1 MDTNPKDK
9 EPSEIKESAINNAE
23 NASFILG
30 TGKLVTPQKHAAGMT
45 PYLRTPDTFK
55 SPLNFSTVTIQQLG
69 ITPESFV
76 KSPSEKSSSY
86 LKKSRRRSTVGTR
99 GSPETNHL
107 IRFIAQ
113 QRNLKNA
120 KRSPFSHDSPFQGSP
135 GLYRNVNSL
144 KERISAFQSAF
155 HSIKENE
162 KMTDCPEF
170 SEVEGGSET
179 AGLTNMEGLGE
190 CQQSGFSEKLSCKRR
205 RISLQSSPDD
215 KLSNGERRVMD
226 LQILSVDVDRMCAA
240 EASADLPEKS
250 SELGSSQPGCVVKE
264 SFCCLVLPEASSGCK
279 VSDWV
284 EGTGSN
290 DAVLPDTLTAEA
302 SSNTVLEVK
311 SPTTTMSRRD
321 IPSTET
327 FVLRSVLKKP
337 SGKLFAENL
346 QEHHDNLCD
355 DLIHPSLISD
365 LSNCC
370 KERKAEDQENFKTPA
385 FLSVRKRK
393 RVTFGEDLS
402 PEVFDESL
410 PANTPLRKGGT
421 PVRQKDLSS
430 GSPLLEQSPVPEQL
444 PQPNFDDK
452 GENLENIEPFQVSF
466 AILSPSKSSVS
477 ESLPGTD
484 TFSSSDNH
492 EKVSSHRIGR
502 LTRTSDRR
510 SQLISFAE
518 ENVCNLYNAE
528 PQSCKEKKI
537 NRRKSQQTKC
547 RNRVLPKKNQVSKS
561 CRKKK
566 GKGKK
571 SAPKSLYGE
580 RDMASRKP
588 LLSPIPELPEF
599 CEMTPLF
606 LSDRRMYSDGCNS
619 NGKLEEVRPP
629 EIRVKRNSLGPQN
642 PEDLHQQQG
651 LGEPVMCELG
661 HSYIKSSTGPSC
673 ATPDEELSTN
683 TVDTE
688 DRGNIPKAENKWE
701 SENESKSGTETENS
715 HPSCASVTGEHVV
728 SDHLKPDF
736 VLQCQES
743 AAAGHNAGKLCQV
756 LKISEDVRCEK
767 QEDLVVAARGK
778 PQCCP
783 FMQESHKEFNCLED
797 VLIGKAKEAE
807 CHSDNVGRK
816 AAEKSSLMSCREK
829 KHRRRSMYY
838 SDGQSLHLEQNGN
851 HEPSYSVGS
860 SVEISLENSELCKDL
875 SDAIEQTFQKA
886 NGKTKVRRSTRLQ
899 KDSENEGLV
908 WISLPCLSTS
918 QKSRRRTICTFDR
931 RGLENLSP
939 VKEALSSRQNPGVVA
954 SVSGEESSQ
963 GLAAECSRL
972 PGQRRRRSFCAPTD
986 ASTHSATEP
995 NRYRKRAFPKRGE
1008 SPTPTSLGVDTEAK

>member
-1 MDTNPKDK
+1 
-9 EPSEIKESAINNAE
+9 
-23 NASFILG
+23 
-30 TGKLVTPQKHAAGMT
+30 
-45 PYLRTPDTFK
+45 
-55 SPLNFSTVTIQQLG
+55 
-69 ITPESFV
+69 
-76 KSPSEKSSSY
+76 
-86 LKKSRRRSTVGTR
+86 
-99 GSPETNHL
+99 
-107 IRFIAQ
+107 
-113 QRNLKNA
+113 
-120 KRSPFSHDSPFQGSP
+120 
-135 GLYRNVNSL
+135 
-144 KERISAFQSAF
+144 
-155 HSIKENE
+155 
-162 KMTDCPEF
+162 
-170 SEVEGGSET
+170 
-179 AGLTNMEGLGE
+179 MEGLGE

-477 ESLPGTD
+477 ESLP
-484 TFSSSDNH
+484 
-492 EKVSSHRIGR
+492 
-502 LTRTSDRR
+502 
-510 SQLISFAE
+510 
-518 ENVCNLYNAE
+518 
-528 PQSCKEKKI
+528 
-537 NRRKSQQTKC
+537 
-547 RNRVLPKKNQVSKS
+547 
-561 CRKKK
+561 
-566 GKGKK
+566 
-571 SAPKSLYGE
+571 
-580 RDMASRKP
+580 
-588 LLSPIPELPEF
+588 
-599 CEMTPLF
+599 
-606 LSDRRMYSDGCNS
+606 DGCNS

-783 FMQESHKEFNCLED
+783 FIQESHKEFNCLED

>member
-9 EPSEIKESAINNAE
+9 EPSEIKESAINDAE

-45 PYLRTPDTFK
+45 PYVHTPDTFK

-86 LKKSRRRSTVGTR
+86 LKKSRRRSAVGTR

-170 SEVEGGSET
+170 SEQEFTLYSDLWLNFFIARYCLCNT
-179 AGLTNMEGLGE
+179 SNIFGLKQVDLDI
-190 CQQSGFSEKLSCKRR
+190 FPHLSH
-205 RISLQSSPDD
+205 
-215 KLSNGERRVMD
+215 VF
-226 LQILSVDVDRMCAA
+226 IL
-240 EASADLPEKS
+240 
-250 SELGSSQPGCVVKE
+250 
-264 SFCCLVLPEASSGCK
+264 GCK

-290 DAVLPDTLTAEA
+290 NAVSPDTLTAEA

-311 SPTTTMSRRD
+311 SPTTTVSRRD

-370 KERKAEDQENFKTPA
+370 KERKADQENFKTPA

-421 PVRQKDLSS
+421 PVRQKNLSS
-430 GSPLLEQSPVPEQL
+430 GSPLLLEQSPVPEQL

-452 GENLENIEPFQVSF
+452 GENLVSVTKLYVQNITDCPLWDPFFKFFLQ
-466 AILSPSKSSVS
+466 
-477 ESLPGTD
+477 
-484 TFSSSDNH
+484 
-492 EKVSSHRIGR
+492 
-502 LTRTSDRR
+502 
-510 SQLISFAE
+510 QLISFAE

-571 SAPKSLYGE
+571 SVPKSLYGE
-580 RDMASRKP
+580 RDMASKKP

-606 LSDRRMYSDGCNS
+606 PNGCSS
-619 NGKLEEVRPP
+619 NGKLEEVRPR

-651 LGEPVMCELG
+651 LGEPVVCELG
-661 HSYIKSSTGPSC
+661 HSYVKSSTGPSC

-688 DRGNIPKAENKWE
+688 DRGNIPRAENKWE

-715 HPSCASVTGEHVV
+715 HPSCASVTGEHIVL
-728 SDHLKPDF
+728 DHLKPGF

-778 PQCCP
+778 PQCRP

-816 AAEKSSLMSCREK
+816 AAEISSLMSCREK

-908 WISLPCLSTS
+908 WMSLPCLSTS

-972 PGQRRRRSFCAPTD
+972 PGQRRRRSFCAPT
-986 ASTHSATEP
+986 ATSTHSATEP
-995 NRYRKRAFPKRGE
+995 NRCRKRAFPKRGE
-1008 SPTPTSLGVDTEAK
+1008 SLTATSLPVDTEAK